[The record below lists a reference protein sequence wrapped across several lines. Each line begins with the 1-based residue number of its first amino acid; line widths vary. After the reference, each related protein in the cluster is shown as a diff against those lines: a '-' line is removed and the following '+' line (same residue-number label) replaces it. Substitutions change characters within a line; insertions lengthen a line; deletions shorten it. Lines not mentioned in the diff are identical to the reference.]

1 MKTHH
6 NYVFIQILQK
16 KINYKVIQTSSFFFL
31 EKSSRILWAK

>member
-16 KINYKVIQTSSFFFL
+16 KNYKVIQTSSFFFL